1 MASRWSSA
9 SKHPRD
15 GHLTSGERVGAM
27 TRRNASLTLAG
38 ILLVATVALAMLNP
52 VPFVTMSPGPTQN
65 TLGAIGGHQI
75 IQISGHKTYPTQGA
89 LDLTTVSVTPPGVNI
104 RLPEAIRAWFDP
116 DRALLPSD
124 VVYPPSE
131 SVSQVEQENVQQM
144 RGSQRTA
151 VAAALAEL
159 KIPVGRKVTVS
170 SVTANAPASGK
181 LKPGDVLLRVN
192 GEVLKNINDV
202 RDAMAGLSPGDQATF
217 VVERDGNRLTVDMS
231 TEADPD
237 DPAHAIVGIGI
248 STTYDLPFDV
258 KVDIGSGIGGPS
270 AGTVF
275 ALAIYD
281 KLTPGSLTGGAT
293 VAGTGAIND
302 DGTVAAIGGIAQKIV
317 GAENSGATVFLVPA
331 PNCEE
336 ALDANV
342 DTSSIQLV
350 KVSTLHG
357 AVTSLEA
364 LAADPQAAVP
374 HC

>member
-1 MASRWSSA
+1 
-9 SKHPRD
+9 
-15 GHLTSGERVGAM
+15 M
-27 TRRNASLTLAG
+27 TRRSASLTLAG
-38 ILLVATVALAMLNP
+38 ILLVATLALAMLEP
-52 VPFVTMSPGPTQN
+52 VPFVTMSPGPTEN
-65 TLGAIGGHQI
+65 TLGEIGGHQI
-75 IQISGHKTYPTQGA
+75 IQISGHKTYRTQGA

-131 SVSQVEQENVQQM
+131 TVQQVQQENVQQM
-144 RGSQRTA
+144 HGSQQTA
-151 VAAALAEL
+151 VAAALTEL
-159 KIPVGRKVTVS
+159 GIPISRRVVVAKVN
-170 SVTANAPASGK
+170 ADAPASGE
-181 LKPGDVLLRVN
+181 LKAGDVLLRVN
-192 GEVLKNINDV
+192 DEVIKKVDDV
-202 RDAMAGLSPGDQATF
+202 THAMDGLAPGDQATF
-217 VVERDGNRLTVDMS
+217 VVDRDGSRVTLHMS

-237 DPAHAIVGIGI
+237 DPQHAVVGIVV
-248 STTYDLPFDV
+248 STTYDLPFNV
-258 KVDIGSGIGGPS
+258 KIDIGSGIGGPS
-270 AGTVF
+270 AGTMF

-293 VAGTGAIND
+293 VAGTGEISD

-317 GAENSGATVFLVPA
+317 GAENSGASVFLVPE
-331 PNCEE
+331 PNCAE

>member
-1 MASRWSSA
+1 
-9 SKHPRD
+9 
-15 GHLTSGERVGAM
+15 M
-27 TRRNASLTLAG
+27 TRRSASLTLAG
-38 ILLVATVALAMLNP
+38 ILLVATLALAMLEP
-52 VPFVTMSPGPTQN
+52 VPFVTMSPGPTEN
-65 TLGAIGGHQI
+65 TLGEIGGHQI

-124 VVYPPSE
+124 VVYPPKE
-131 SVSQVEQENVQQM
+131 SVQEVQQQNVQQM
-144 RGSQRTA
+144 RGSQQTA
-151 VAAALAEL
+151 VAAALTEL
-159 KIPVGRKVTVS
+159 GIPVTRTVVVAKVN
-170 SVTANAPASGK
+170 ADAPAAGK
-181 LKPGDVLLRVN
+181 LKAGDVLLRVN
-192 GEVLKNINDV
+192 EEVVKKVDDV
-202 RDAMAGLSPGDQATF
+202 SRAMSGLSPGDQATF
-217 VVERDGNRLTVDMS
+217 VVERDGSRMTLSMS
-231 TEADPD
+231 TEADAD
-237 DPAHAIVGIGI
+237 DPAHAVVGIVI
-248 STTYDLPFDV
+248 STSYNLPFDV

-270 AGTVF
+270 AGTIF

-293 VAGTGAIND
+293 IAGTGEISD

-317 GAENSGATVFLVPA
+317 GAEDSGASVFLVPA
-331 PNCEE
+331 PNCAE

-342 DTSSIQLV
+342 ETSSIQLV